1 LSSQGCFRVVK
12 EKGAGAEAA
21 GALAGAQTQV
31 AGSDIFING
40 HLYFEMD
47 TEQSV

>member
-1 LSSQGCFRVVK
+1 VK
-12 EKGAGAEAA
+12 EKGGGAEAD

-31 AGSDIFING
+31 AGSGIFING

-47 TEQSV
+47 TGQSV